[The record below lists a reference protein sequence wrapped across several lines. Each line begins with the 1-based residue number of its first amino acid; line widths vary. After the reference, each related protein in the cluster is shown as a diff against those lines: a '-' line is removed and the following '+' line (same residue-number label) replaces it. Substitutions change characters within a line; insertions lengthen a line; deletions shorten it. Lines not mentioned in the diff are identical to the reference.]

1 MVSVIIPVYNVLPY
15 LKESLDSVTNQT
27 YKNLE
32 IIIVDDGSTDGSAS
46 VCDSYKTDSR
56 VKVIH
61 QENKGLSGA
70 RNAGLELAT
79 GEYIAF
85 LDSDDAFL
93 LNMIQTMVEGIER
106 SKADIAVCGFDIVYS
121 KKNMTESRFFKK
133 RGFRIEKE
141 ETLSKDE
148 AVIYLTRK
156 VKTCVWNKLYRKELW
171 DNLRFPEGRV
181 FEDVWVLPDLLD
193 KINRVHLISESLI
206 LYRQRPGSITS
217 TVNEKIIE
225 DKINSRKNLEEYINK
240 YTFEEKENCYGL
252 YEDIT
257 RQLTVCYSELFHIK
271 GKNEYTET
279 LKKELIEKWDF
290 FDGKTIQKKSRITRF
305 IFMHMTSF
313 LYPSIVMFRA
323 LKRIF

>member
-32 IIIVDDGSTDGSAS
+32 IIIVDGGSTDGSAS

-141 ETLSKDE
+141 ETLS
-148 AVIYLTRK
+148 R
-156 VKTCVWNKLYRKELW
+156 
-171 DNLRFPEGRV
+171 
-181 FEDVWVLPDLLD
+181 
-193 KINRVHLISESLI
+193 NRVNDNNFMFSS
-206 LYRQRPGSITS
+206 
-217 TVNEKIIE
+217 K
-225 DKINSRKNLEEYINK
+225 
-240 YTFEEKENCYGL
+240 
-252 YEDIT
+252 
-257 RQLTVCYSELFHIK
+257 
-271 GKNEYTET
+271 ET
-279 LKKELIEKWDF
+279 L
-290 FDGKTIQKKSRITRF
+290 QKHKSVF
-305 IFMHMTSF
+305 INDVYNAIFKSSPPNSSRNQCCTSWT
-313 LYPSIVMFRA
+313 
-323 LKRIF
+323 